1 METYV
6 TVMFWLSVIGLCLR
20 GLLLS
25 ISRYPRTTTTSLGAD
40 LVSFLV
46 NAGFMAWAGML
57 LFAS

>member
-6 TVMFWLSVIGLCLR
+6 TVMFWLSVISLCLR

-25 ISRYPRTTTTSLGAD
+25 ISRYPRTNTASLGAD